1 MLVRE
6 NMEIGGWDF
15 VKQYS
20 DGGFYIE
27 RDGEK
32 YSEAIDPAD
41 IPREYTETDEPIS
54 PTEEPDEIAQKA
66 EAYDYLT
73 GRSAADD

>member
-1 MLVRE
+1 MIVKE
-6 NMEIGGWDF
+6 NIEIGGKDF

-54 PTEEPDEIAQKA
+54 PTEEPDETKLKSDAF
-66 EAYDYLT
+66 DYLT
-73 GRSAADD
+73 GRSAADE